1 MRARRLSVPAE
12 RQMED
17 LLGVRIRDY
26 GAAHAQNYREL
37 ILIAIDGAAADPVRF
52 GATRIPRIR
61 AVWEYEL
68 RHSKDRPL
76 PDGTVEILAIVGR
89 SSHQFRVGMAEFLGG
104 EGHADDAWPAMRR
117 MIAWL
122 ETPTPGSA
130 MRSFEPRSST
140 FCTAGFQVTSTS
152 GMLLKNAIAM
162 TSAEPWVFAH
172 ISRKAGTP
180 VAAAACFSSS

>member
-68 RHSKDRPL
+68 RHSKDRAPRDQRIRS
-76 PDGTVEILAIVGR
+76 PGTSLFTARCPMAR
-89 SSHQFRVGMAEFLGG
+89 SKSS
-104 EGHADDAWPAMRR
+104 PS
-117 MIAWL
+117 
-122 ETPTPGSA
+122 SA
-130 MRSFEPRSST
+130 
-140 FCTAGFQVTSTS
+140 
-152 GMLLKNAIAM
+152 
-162 TSAEPWVFAH
+162 
-172 ISRKAGTP
+172 
-180 VAAAACFSSS
+180 VAAISFGLGWRNFLVAKVTPMMLGPPCAG